1 MKEVKKIAKNNNA
14 ILIFD
19 EITSGFKDNY
29 GGIHLKLKVN
39 PDMAIFGKS
48 IGNGYPISA
57 IIGKKKIMEVSQDT
71 FISSTMW
78 TDRLGFIAGIETL
91 KKLKK
96 YKINKIIS
104 IYGNMIK
111 NGWFKI
117 SKKYKI
123 DISVNGLDTVL
134 YLKFN
139 YPNNSEITTF
149 FTQEMLKRGYLA
161 GSQVAT
167 SFAYNKIIIKNYLK
181 AVDEVFYKIKIY
193 LDKGKLPLKGEVKHS
208 TFRRLTGY
216 SKKHLIVNLNIC
228 S

>member
-1 MKEVKKIAKNNNA
+1 
-14 ILIFD
+14 
-19 EITSGFKDNY
+19 
-29 GGIHLKLKVN
+29 
-39 PDMAIFGKS
+39 
-48 IGNGYPISA
+48 
-57 IIGKKKIMEVSQDT
+57 
-71 FISSTMW
+71 
-78 TDRLGFIAGIETL
+78 
-91 KKLKK
+91 
-96 YKINKIIS
+96 
-104 IYGNMIK
+104 MIK

-193 LDKGKLPLKGEVKHS
+193 LDKENYL
-208 TFRRLTGY
+208 
-216 SKKHLIVNLNIC
+216 
-228 S
+228 